1 MARKNRESST
11 PDEVR
16 QKRRSLLYGDK
27 YKYRY
32 APKQAK
38 DKEAPKEPAKPL
50 SEPELLRRKTDDILD
65 GQEIPLTYFPT
76 KTSNPADPRTAAMG
90 YSAEAKT
97 LRIEWG
103 DAGPGYYFYDVTW
116 SDWIRMRQ
124 TRSPGKLLNAGFDQT
139 HPYGKI

>member
-16 QKRRSLLYGDK
+16 KERRGLLYGEK
-27 YKYRY
+27 YHYKY
-32 APKQAK
+32 AK
-38 DKEAPKEPAKPL
+38 HRRTEPEGAKPPEKAL
-50 SEPELLRRKTDDILD
+50 PEPELLRRRTEEMLD

-76 KTSNPADPRTAAMG
+76 RTSNPADPRTAAMG
-90 YSAEAKT
+90 YHAKSKT

-103 DAGPGYYFYDVTW
+103 DAGRGYYFYNVTW
-116 SDWIRMRQ
+116 ADWIRMRQ

-139 HPYGKI
+139 HPYGPY

>member
-16 QKRRSLLYGDK
+16 QQRRSLLYGEK
-27 YKYRY
+27 YHYKY
-32 APKQAK
+32 AK
-38 DKEAPKEPAKPL
+38 HKPKEEPKAERPKKPL
-50 SEPELLRRKTDDILD
+50 SQQELLRRKTDEILD

-103 DAGPGYYFYDVTW
+103 DAGPGYFFFDVTW
-116 SDWIRMRQ
+116 ADWVRMRQ
-124 TRSPGKLLNAGFDQT
+124 TRSPGT
-139 HPYGKI
+139 MRI

>member
-16 QKRRSLLYGDK
+16 KQRRSLLYGEK
-27 YKYRY
+27 YHYKY
-32 APKQAK
+32 AKHAKGKEEPKG
-38 DKEAPKEPAKPL
+38 EPAKALP
-50 SEPELLRRKTDDILD
+50 EPELLKRKTEEILN

-103 DAGPGYYFYDVTW
+103 DAGPGYFFFNVSW
-116 SDWIRMRQ
+116 SDWVRMRQ
-124 TRSPGKLLNAGFDQT
+124 TKSPGKLLNAGFDQT
-139 HPYGKI
+139 HPYCRY